1 MDVKTVCLG
10 MLTDGPAS
18 GYDLKK
24 SFESTFGHFFAAG
37 FGSIYPALNSLAEQ
51 GLVRCEE
58 VPQHGRPDRKVYRI
72 TEAGYECLQSAL
84 DNPAPAHKLR
94 SEFLATLFF
103 AHLMSDEQIDAVLD
117 NRIREVETF
126 LELLDGMDLEDTG
139 KWPAGA
145 RFVAGFGR
153 TMATACREYIGRNR
167 HMLSANPG
175 RDGDTARLARGEDGN
190 HLKAE
195 GK

>member
-24 SFESTFGHFFAAG
+24 YFESTFGHFFAAG
-37 FGSIYPALNSLAEQ
+37 FGSIYPALSSLAEQ

-58 VPQHGRPDRKVYRI
+58 VPQYGRPDRKVYSI
-72 TEAGYECLQSAL
+72 TDAGYECLRSAL

-103 AHLMSDEQIDAVLD
+103 AHLMTDEQVDAVLD
-117 NRIREVETF
+117 NRIREVGTF
-126 LELLDGMDLEDTG
+126 LRLLDGLDLEDTRR
-139 KWPAGA
+139 WPAGA

-153 TMATACREYIGRNR
+153 TMATACRDYIDNNR
-167 HMLSANPG
+167 HMLTGREDRDDASSAKDCGVP
-175 RDGDTARLARGEDGN
+175 EI
-190 HLKAE
+190 HIKAQE
-195 GK
+195 K

>member
-24 SFESTFGHFFAAG
+24 YFESTFGHFFAAG

-51 GLVRCEE
+51 GLVNCEE
-58 VPQHGRPDRKVYRI
+58 VPQYGRPDRKVYRI
-72 TEAGYECLQSAL
+72 TDAGYECLQSAL

-103 AHLMSDEQIDAVLD
+103 AHLMDDEQIDAVLD

-126 LELLDGMDLEDTG
+126 LQLLDGLDLEDTQ

-153 TMATACREYIGRNR
+153 TMATACRDYIDRNR
-167 HMLSANPG
+167 HALTERQDDDIAPP
-175 RDGDTARLARGEDGN
+175 AKECGERSI
-190 HLKAE
+190 HIKAQR
-195 GK
+195 K